1 MSQNLFLIIAVVN
14 ALTLLGVVFLILTP
28 RTSSRKEKDID
39 LEGFYLKIRDDIR
52 FSLQPMSDIP
62 LGVEEIVELATEVW
76 KIEQRVLK
84 AGDTIAEAHKR
95 GLESSIVRLKKY
107 LQKFD
112 VEIQDYSGQKYNEGF
127 NFDILSREQDPSLEF
142 PIIKETVEPTI
153 ICRGRVVKKAKVILA
168 SNQI

>member
-1 MSQNLFLIIAVVN
+1 MSQNLFLIIALINVITF
-14 ALTLLGVVFLILTP
+14 AGVIFLIL
-28 RTSSRKEKDID
+28 SSRSHSAKNKSGDFEN
-39 LEGFYLKIRDDIR
+39 FYLKIRDDIR

-153 ICRGRVVKKAKVILA
+153 ICRGRVVKRAKVILA